1 MFWRKRK
8 TVSQESYDTVMER
21 LHLAIAMMNQADQRA
36 YEAESMV
43 RRMQSGLRQ
52 NRKNL
57 R

>member
-1 MFWRKRK
+1 MFWRKGK
-8 TVSQESYDTVMER
+8 TVSQESYDLVTER
-21 LHLAIAMMNQADQRA
+21 LHLAIAMMNKADQRA